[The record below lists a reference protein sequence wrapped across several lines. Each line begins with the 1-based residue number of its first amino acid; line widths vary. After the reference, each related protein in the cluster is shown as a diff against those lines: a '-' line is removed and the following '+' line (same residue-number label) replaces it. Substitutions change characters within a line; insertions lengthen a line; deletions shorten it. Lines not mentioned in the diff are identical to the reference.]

1 MIKSPVLSAL
11 CAVAFVGP
19 SSAQFLAD
27 EKSPKQILTKL
38 KELHLGDEH
47 RAGSVP
53 SAARVSALQREL
65 STIYQALPKN
75 HRGALRPST
84 ARYALHRLFVDRH
97 GWHFTGLAPKGDTW
111 DSSSPTSALG
121 RVPEDV
127 SRLFQSQLTQHGLDL
142 HDLATLAAVMEN
154 MVHSEADVRLAASF
168 DALRVPL
175 DQSLSVN
182 ESMAILE
189 IYMASFVMGSDAQQ
203 LSRSKMFQKLDD
215 VHEQYPTWPN
225 TVSFVQ
231 QIRQEVAPGLV
242 NFTFSQLSAVV
253 AAAGERYGRW
263 QSQECS
269 ELKHQLL
276 QQEEHPNTGRVRLSD
291 FYAMAVRGGHW
302 QFSESVAYLRRLGAL
317 DESDPKVM
325 RVIVP
330 NYILGPSNC
339 IASSGYVAVCC
350 IDECEAKMRSLEEQL
365 GTHEATVPQI
375 LGSLNRS
382 SVVPPALR
390 RKLQDVAQ
398 HHGGQVPLHGRLF
411 QQWMHHAY
419 PQECPFPHMSGTI
432 HPLHPELF
440 EEQVGEPVGASQEEM
455 LQHVEGASWKKA
467 PDFEEGLCSRMW
479 TMEEELVDPTPRAD
493 GPVRL
498 GAGGRLG
505 AAARGLAL
513 ALAVSSLAVTMAKIV
528 TSMRPTS
535 LKPTASMGAAARIYS
550 V

>member
-97 GWHFTGLAPKGDTW
+97 GWHFTGLAPKGDPGP
-111 DSSSPTSALG
+111 SVVGSAGVRKDL
-121 RVPEDV
+121 VDV

-276 QQEEHPNTGRVRLSD
+276 QQEERRDAPTRRRGWVVVVGLLGVFRSAPVSQPKRSPSFGACEVGLGIPFRVFQLAPGVEGRMTFKEHPNTGRVRLSD

-440 EEQVGEPVGASQEEM
+440 EEQVGEPVACGGGQ
-455 LQHVEGASWKKA
+455 L
-467 PDFEEGLCSRMW
+467 EEGS
-479 TMEEELVDPTPRAD
+479 
-493 GPVRL
+493 
-498 GAGGRLG
+498 
-505 AAARGLAL
+505 
-513 ALAVSSLAVTMAKIV
+513 
-528 TSMRPTS
+528 
-535 LKPTASMGAAARIYS
+535 
-550 V
+550 